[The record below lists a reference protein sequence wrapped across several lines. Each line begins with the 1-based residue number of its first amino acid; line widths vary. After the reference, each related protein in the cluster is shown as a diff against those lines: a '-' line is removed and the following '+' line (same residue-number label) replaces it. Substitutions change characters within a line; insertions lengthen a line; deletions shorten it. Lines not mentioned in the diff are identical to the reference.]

1 MADLS
6 RVISWIEGE
15 IRKADDKLA
24 ELQNES
30 GLIAGQA
37 NACRQRLEEAEKLVL
52 ILELARDKIK
62 DNAS

>member
-15 IRKADDKLA
+15 IRKADSARED
-24 ELQNES
+24 LQKAS
-30 GLIAGQA
+30 TWIDGQSVGL
-37 NACRQRLEEAEKLVL
+37 RQRLEEAEKLVL

-62 DNAS
+62 DTAL

>member
-15 IRKADDKLA
+15 IRKADSARED
-24 ELQNES
+24 LQKAS
-30 GLIAGQA
+30 TWIDGQSAGL
-37 NACRQRLEEAEKLVL
+37 RQRLEEAEKLVL

-62 DNAS
+62 DTAS

>member
-15 IRKADDKLA
+15 IRKADSARDAVKKEKKYH
-24 ELQNES
+24 ELQAADS
-30 GLIAGQA
+30 QA
-37 NACRQRLEEAEKLVL
+37 QLEEAEKLVL

-62 DNAS
+62 DTAS

>member
-15 IRKADDKLA
+15 IRKADSARD
-24 ELQNES
+24 ELKKES
-30 GLIAGQA
+30 KLIAGQSV
-37 NACRQRLEEAEKLVL
+37 ACHQRLEEAEKLVL

-62 DNAS
+62 DGAS